1 MTTIATENLPLVRV
15 DRTLNSLRSSGYSLE
30 AAVGE
35 PIDNSLEANARNV
48 RVLLVEGSREIG
60 TKKKTEILKVVDQI
74 AFGDDGDGMPEDVV
88 ARCLIL
94 GESTRY
100 GSRAGMGRFGVGAT
114 LGAISQARRIEVYS
128 RTRGSDPYLYTSIDL
143 DEIAEGSQ
151 QFMPAP
157 VPKSIPAEFVGLVSA
172 KSSGTLVIWS
182 KCDKLTETSDSGK
195 KALKTKDIRTLEH
208 VRTDLIK
215 YMARTYRYYIESG
228 HNIEINGTKVLP
240 YDPLYLAD
248 GRYPQDPKAVVEYD
262 EVLEWPIP
270 SSPDKTA
277 PIRVR
282 MTLLPEIWRPV
293 RGSGRETTFN
303 RERRIVENEPLSIVR
318 AKREIFWD
326 IIPRFYPDGVRE
338 IARWIGVEI
347 SFDPVL
353 DEAFQVRNVKR
364 GVEPVDE
371 LRHAL
376 RKMIQPNMMTLVK
389 RVRTVWTANSNAQK
403 TVKGVH
409 SAAEDI
415 AADAEQTSVKSR
427 AGRDTPPEEREKRLE
442 EVAERAVKALPAG
455 ENEAPPD
462 PEAIATAQQRVKTL
476 PFSIVDDQRPGS
488 EFFATEHL
496 GNKTVVTYNN
506 RHPFFAKV
514 YSKILAA
521 AGLHSDEEGAEA
533 LDPKNLS
540 EAARIV
546 QIGVDLLIVAYAKAE
561 AMDDDDNNRPL
572 YDSLRTQWGLF
583 LSQMVQ
589 KLPDVDL

>member
-1 MTTIATENLPLVRV
+1 MAAVTTTQLPLVRV

-35 PIDNSLEANARNV
+35 PIDNSLEANARNI
-48 RVLLVEGSREIG
+48 RIHLVEGTRQIP
-60 TKKKTEILKVVDQI
+60 TKRKVETLKVVDKI
-74 AFGDDGDGMPEDVV
+74 AFADDGDGMPEDTL
-88 ARCLIL
+88 AKCLIL

-114 LGAISQARRIEVYS
+114 LGAISQARRIEIYS
-128 RTRGSDPYLYTSIDL
+128 KTKGSDPYLYTFIDL
-143 DEIAEGSQ
+143 DDIAEGKQ
-151 QFMPAP
+151 VFMPP
-157 VPKSIPAEFVGLVSA
+157 PQQKSIPAEFASLIPE
-172 KSSGTLVIWS
+172 KSPGTLVIWS
-182 KCDKLTETSDSGK
+182 KCDKLTETSEVVRK
-195 KALKTKDIRTLEH
+195 TLKAKDIRTVES
-208 VRTDLIK
+208 VKTDLIK
-215 YMARTYRYYIESG
+215 YIARTYRYYIQGGRNVEV
-228 HNIEINGTKVLP
+228 NGTKVLP
-240 YDPLYLAD
+240 HDPLYLAD
-248 GRYPQDPKAVVEYD
+248 SRYGEDPKATLEYD
-262 EVLEWPIP
+262 EILEWPIP
-270 SSPDKTA
+270 SNPETKA
-277 PIRVR
+277 AIHVR
-282 MTLLPEIWRPV
+282 MTLLPEAWRPV

-326 IIPRFYPDGVRE
+326 IIPKFYPDGVRE

-347 SFDPVL
+347 SFEPML

-389 RVRTVWTANSNAQK
+389 RVRNVWIANSNAQK

-415 AADAEQTSVKSR
+415 AADAEETSVKSR
-427 AGRDTPPEEREKRLE
+427 AGRDTPSATKQKRLE
-442 EVAERAVKALPAG
+442 EVAARAVKALPLG
-455 ENEAPPD
+455 DNEATPD
-462 PEAIATAQQRVKTL
+462 PQAVAAVEERVKKL
-476 PFSIVDDQRPGS
+476 PYSIVDDQWPGS

-496 GNKTVVTYNN
+496 GNKTIVTYNN
-506 RHPFFAKV
+506 RHPFFTKV

-521 AGLHSDEEGAEA
+521 AGLHSDEEDGET
-533 LDPKNLS
+533 LDPKEVA

-546 QIGVDLLIVAYAKAE
+546 QVGLDLLIVAYAKGE
-561 AMDDDDNNRPL
+561 AMDDDESNRPL